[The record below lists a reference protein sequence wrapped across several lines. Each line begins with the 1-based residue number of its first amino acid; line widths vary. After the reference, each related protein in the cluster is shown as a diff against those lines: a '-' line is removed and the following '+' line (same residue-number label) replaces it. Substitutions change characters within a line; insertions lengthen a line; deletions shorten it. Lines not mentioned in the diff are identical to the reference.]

1 MTLKLALLGFGVVGQ
16 GLVEHLINHGKKV
29 KEEVGFEPVVVAI
42 SDFKKG
48 SIYDPKGL
56 DLKKVLEALY
66 TFGSLDEYPDSS
78 DLVRGLDAVTTI
90 LQTNANTIVE
100 ATFTNVLTGEP
111 AITHC
116 KTAFDAKKHVV
127 MTNKGPIALAF
138 HELSELA
145 KKNGTFLGYEGTVMS
160 GTPSLR
166 LPQTALIGNTI
177 HKISGILNGTTNYML
192 TEMEAGKTYE
202 EALKEAQALGY
213 AEADPTSDVEGYD
226 AMYKVV
232 ILANAVMGMRITV
245 DDVERKGLNT
255 LSPNDITEAQK
266 NDQCWKMLGTVE
278 ITTDGTIHAA
288 VKPVLLD
295 KSHPLAAVSGATN
308 AITYSCNMSGDI
320 TLTGAGAGKSETG
333 YALLIDLIHCELHMK
348 NQSQV
353 LQNLR

>member
-16 GLVEHLINHGKKV
+16 GLVEHLINHGEKV
-29 KEEVGFEPVVVAI
+29 KEETGFVPMVVAI

-56 DLKKVLEALY
+56 DLKKVLEVLH
-66 TFGSLDEYPDSS
+66 TFGSLEEYPDSS
-78 DLVRGLDAVTTI
+78 DLVRDLDAVSTI

-100 ATFTNVLTGEP
+100 ATFTNVKTGEP

-116 KTAFDAKKHVV
+116 KTAFAAKKHVV

-145 KKNGTFLGYEGTVMS
+145 KKHGTFLGYEGTVMS

-192 TEMEAGKTYE
+192 TEMETGKTYE
-202 EALKEAQALGY
+202 EALKDAQSLGY

-232 ILANAVMGMRITV
+232 ILANAVMGKRITV
-245 DDVERKGLNT
+245 GDVERKGLDT
-255 LSPNDITEAQK
+255 LSTNDISEAQK
-266 NDQCWKMLGTVE
+266 NNKCWKMLGTVE
-278 ITTDGTIHAA
+278 ETADGTIHAA
-288 VKPVLLD
+288 VKPMLLD
-295 KSHPLAAVSGATN
+295 KFHPLAAVTGATN
-308 AITYSCNMSGDI
+308 AITYSCNMSGEI

-333 YALLIDLIHCELHMK
+333 YALLIDLIHCERQMK
-348 NQSQV
+348 NQSHV
-353 LQNLR
+353 LENLY